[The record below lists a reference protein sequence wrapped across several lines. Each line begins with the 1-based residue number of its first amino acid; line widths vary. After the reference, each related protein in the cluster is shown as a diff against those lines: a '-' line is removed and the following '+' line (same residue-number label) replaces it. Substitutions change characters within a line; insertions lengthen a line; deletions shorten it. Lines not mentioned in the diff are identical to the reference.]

1 MAHALQLGV
10 APGERMEK
18 SNVQVE
24 INGSA
29 EKNEKKTEKKPDPK
43 ALKILAKSIFREL
56 RSQGYEAT
64 QVVSFATEI
73 ISLVTSDIAGDEAD
87 TSR

>member
-1 MAHALQLGV
+1 
-10 APGERMEK
+10 MEK

-24 INGSA
+24 INENAKRPGA
-29 EKNEKKTEKKPDPK
+29 KPDPK

-56 RSQGYEAT
+56 RSQGYEPT

-73 ISLVTSDIAGDEAD
+73 ISLVTSDIAGDDSD
-87 TSR
+87 TPR

>member
-1 MAHALQLGV
+1 
-10 APGERMEK
+10 MEK

-24 INGSA
+24 INENGKRSDA
-29 EKNEKKTEKKPDPK
+29 KPDPK

-56 RSQGYEAT
+56 RSQGYEPT

-73 ISLVTSDIAGDEAD
+73 ISLVTSDIAGDDHD
-87 TSR
+87 TPR

>member
-1 MAHALQLGV
+1 
-10 APGERMEK
+10 MEK

-24 INGSA
+24 INENPKRSDA
-29 EKNEKKTEKKPDPK
+29 KPDSK

-56 RSQGYEAT
+56 RSQGYEPT

-73 ISLVTSDIAGDEAD
+73 ISLVTSDIAHDGE
-87 TSR
+87 R

>member
-1 MAHALQLGV
+1 
-10 APGERMEK
+10 MEK
-18 SNVQVE
+18 SNVQIE
-24 INGSA
+24 INGTA
-29 EKNEKKTEKKPDPK
+29 KRQAAKPDPK

-56 RSQGYEAT
+56 RSQGYEAA

-73 ISLVTSDIAGDEAD
+73 ISLVTSDIAGDDSD

>member
-29 EKNEKKTEKKPDPK
+29 KQKELKPDPK

-56 RSQGYEAT
+56 RSQGYEPT

-87 TSR
+87 ASR

>member
-1 MAHALQLGV
+1 
-10 APGERMEK
+10 MEK

-24 INGSA
+24 LNTNAKRSDV
-29 EKNEKKTEKKPDPK
+29 KPDPK

-56 RSQGYEAT
+56 RAQGYEPT

-73 ISLVTSDIAGDEAD
+73 ISLVTSDIAGDGENN
-87 TSR
+87 R